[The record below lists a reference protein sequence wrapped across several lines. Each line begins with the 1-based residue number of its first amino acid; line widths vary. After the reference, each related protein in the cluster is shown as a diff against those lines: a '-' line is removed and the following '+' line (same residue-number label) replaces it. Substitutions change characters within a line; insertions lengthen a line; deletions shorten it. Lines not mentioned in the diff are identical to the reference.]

1 MRFVFYGLVGVV
13 ALVLGAGAFLY
24 MALPTDFVRTEIA
37 DIVSQRTGR
46 TLTVEGGVS
55 ISLYPDVT
63 VDLGNVTL
71 SPPPGMKGEAFLS
84 VRTLSLKVPFWPL
97 LRQKLV
103 VERFTLDHP
112 VVAFRTDKSGRRSWD
127 FAPAEMASASAPAV
141 PLRGG
146 QADAAKANG
155 LATALPPAATGATRP
170 RVDALAGLQLGDVRI
185 TAGTFHFTDD
195 RDGTD
200 ETLTDVSMQASLP
213 SLQGTIKT
221 SGAFTWSGVPIMVK
235 AEVAPAEGLLTGA
248 PVGVN
253 AALQSAKADG
263 AFKGRYGV
271 SQAALLAGKLDLKTA
286 SVRDLLAWLRRPL
299 PRGPGFGA
307 GSLSADISLGP
318 KGALKATNA
327 TASADGWTAKG
338 AFGID
343 PGAAKPMLA
352 ADLTIDRLDLNAYLP
367 AAGAAAKTSADATT
381 SKATPDKGKDG
392 SKPEL
397 DLASTADP
405 SGWSTAPIDLSALR
419 LADADVT
426 LTLGALQFQAI
437 KVGRSV
443 AVASLKDGTLRTRF
457 KELAL
462 YDGKGTGTVVLDA
475 KPAVPKI
482 ETSFA
487 LKSVQVQPLLQDAA
501 GIGRMSG
508 RGNVSFG
515 FSGAGKN
522 QRDIVKTLNG
532 TGKIEVADGAVAG
545 YDVPAILKNLQG
557 GNLGGLKD
565 DPAAKTPFSAL
576 TASATTTNGVLASD
590 DLTLVSPALRMTGAG
605 KVFLPSRLLDY
616 TVKPAILA
624 EADATD
630 ATASSGA
637 ALAIPVHITGPWAK
651 PNLALDLGEIAKN
664 PTAAVNAVKQALAKV
679 KGSDKVGEA
688 VTKLA
693 NSKEGKAL
701 GDLLGGLLGKK
712 PAGDGATGIG
722 LQADPV
728 Q

>member
-1 MRFVFYGLVGVV
+1 MRFVFYGLVTIL
-13 ALVLGAGAFLY
+13 ALTLGAGAFLY
-24 MALPTDFVRTEIA
+24 VALPTDFVRTEIA

-46 TLTVEGGVS
+46 TLTVDGGVS
-55 ISLYPDVT
+55 VAFYPDVT

-71 SPPPGMKGEAFLS
+71 SPPPGMKGENFLT

-97 LRQKLV
+97 LSQKLV

-112 VVAFRTDKSGRRSWD
+112 VVAFRTDKAGRRSWD
-127 FAPAEMASASAPAV
+127 FAQIEASSTRPPAT

-146 QADAAKANG
+146 QADAANANG
-155 LATALPPAATGATRP
+155 TATALPPASAGAPRP
-170 RVDALAGLQLGDVRI
+170 RVDALVGLQLGDVRI
-185 TAGTFHFTDD
+185 TSGTFHFTDD

-200 ETLTDVSMQASLP
+200 ETLSDVSMQVAMP
-213 SLQGTIKT
+213 SLQGTMKT
-221 SGAFTWSGVPIMVK
+221 SGALTWSGVPLTIR

-263 AFKGRYGV
+263 SFKGRYGGA
-271 SQAALLAGKLDLKTA
+271 QPALLAGKLDLKTG

-299 PRGPGFGA
+299 PKGPGFGA
-307 GSLSADISLGP
+307 GGLSADIALTA

-338 AFGID
+338 AFGVD
-343 PGAAKPMLA
+343 PGLAKPMLT

-367 AAGAAAKTSADATT
+367 APGAAAEATSPKPPPAA
-381 SKATPDKGKDG
+381 GKDA
-392 SKPEL
+392 SKPEPT
-397 DLASTADP
+397 LASTTDP
-405 SGWSTAPIDLSALR
+405 AGWSTVPIDLTALR
-419 LADADVT
+419 LADAEVA
-426 LTLGALQFQAI
+426 LTLGALQLQAI
-437 KVGRSV
+437 KIGRSV
-443 AVASLKDGTLRTRF
+443 ATASLKDGTLRTRF

-462 YDGKGTGTVVLDA
+462 YDGKGTGTVLLDA
-475 KPAVPKI
+475 KAPVPKI

-487 LKSVQVQPLLQDAA
+487 LKSVLVQPLLQDAS
-501 GIGRMSG
+501 GIGRLSG

-515 FSGAGKN
+515 FSGTGKS

-532 TGKIEVADGAVAG
+532 QGKIEVADGSVAG
-545 YDVPAILKNLQG
+545 YDVPAIVKNLQA
-557 GNLGGLKD
+557 GNLGGRKD
-565 DPAAKTPFSAL
+565 DPATKTAFSSL

-590 DLTLVSPALRMTGAG
+590 DLNLVSPSLRLTGAG

-616 TVKPAILA
+616 TLRPAILA
-624 EADATD
+624 EAQAPDT
-630 ATASSGA
+630 TASTGS
-637 ALAIPVHITGPWAK
+637 ALAIPVHVTGPWAK
-651 PNLALDLGEIAKN
+651 PNLSLDLGEIAKN
-664 PTAAVNAVKQALAKV
+664 PGAAVNAVKQALAKV
-679 KGSDKVGEA
+679 KGGDKVQEA

-693 NSKEGKAL
+693 NSKEGKAI

-712 PAGDGATGIG
+712 PADGGTAIG
-722 LQADPV
+722 LQTDSA